1 MCLHLSGSR
10 AVCNGMPLF
19 AFSGEMEDWL
29 SEGAWEMDGCAN
41 AVELLTV
48 FVLLIIA
55 CWSLVGRELAA

>member
-1 MCLHLSGSR
+1 
-10 AVCNGMPLF
+10 
-19 AFSGEMEDWL
+19 MEDWL
-29 SEGAWEMDGCAN
+29 SEGAWKMDGCAN